1 MDTAKSIDRIDLT
14 VKVKMA
20 SLRCR
25 GYSMYRPVQRSKF
38 TDEQHDLLTEFFDEN
53 QYPNL
58 AAREKI
64 ARQTRLDSEQVRIWF
79 QNKRARV
86 RSLSQKDERPARR
99 NSLLKRRAADLS
111 EREVLSSECPSV
123 RDNCCSATTV
133 YDALKECNAI
143 LNGKYDNVAYRTF
156 SS

>member
-1 MDTAKSIDRIDLT
+1 
-14 VKVKMA
+14 MA
-20 SLRCR
+20 NSRCR
-25 GYSMYRPVQRSKF
+25 GYSIYRPVQRNKF
-38 TDEQHDLLTEFFDEN
+38 TDKQHDLLTEFFEEN

-86 RSLSQKDERPARR
+86 RSVSQKEERPARR
-99 NSLLKRRAADLS
+99 SSLFDKRTGALS
-111 EREVLSSECPSV
+111 EREVTSGECPSV
-123 RDNCCSATTV
+123 KDDSCSATMV

-143 LNGKYDNVAYRTF
+143 LNGKYVVSFPTRYWRDLSGSVIY
-156 SS
+156 